1 MEHQDNINRNDMFST
16 QIWTKDIDHIDNEAI
31 AKYLLAKEQE
41 DTEGHAVSSIGGWP
55 WSDTVGGWQSKK
67 TLEHEITGEHPKIT
81 ILNKLHTSIKEVM
94 HEIAIYNQYKT
105 NIKIG
110 YAGMWANVNRYKDFN
125 MPHVHPQC
133 DWSGVYYV
141 KTPEDCG
148 LIRFADP
155 RKINMLYRDELY
167 QNVGQ
172 TTFHPDN
179 KDDVGRVPKE
189 GELIIFPAYLEHQV
203 LPNRTDEPRIS
214 ISFNI
219 KIAND

>member
-1 MEHQDNINRNDMFST
+1 MFST
-16 QIWTKDIDHIDNEAI
+16 QIWTMYIDHIDNEAI

-41 DTEGHAVSSIGGWP
+41 DTEGQSI
-55 WSDTVGGWQSKK
+55 SAIGGWQSDKI
-67 TLEHEITGEHPKIT
+67 LEHETTGEQPKIT
-81 ILNKLHTSIKEVM
+81 VLNKLHASIKEVM
-94 HEIAIYNQYKT
+94 HEITIYNQYKT
-105 NIKIG
+105 NIKIE
-110 YAGMWANVNRYKDFN
+110 YVGMWANVNRYKDYN
-125 MPHVHPQC
+125 VSHVHPQC

-141 KTPEDCG
+141 KTPENCG
-148 LIRFADP
+148 LLCFADP
-155 RKINMLYRDELY
+155 RKISILQRNELY
-167 QNVGQ
+167 QNEEAGKP
-172 TTFHPDN
+172 FPPDN